1 MSRPDPVPDVSASS
15 RPTGGPEAAL
25 ADFFAR
31 RGAVPVEAP
40 MLQPAEPFL
49 DAAGDALRRRI
60 FLTKGDRGETLCLRP
75 EFTIPVCLAHIAEA
89 KSLPRAYGYRGL
101 VFRQRSDEPA
111 EFEQA
116 GIEDF
121 GDADTAGADAR
132 AIAGA
137 LEALAALGLDPA
149 GLDLL
154 VGDQNLFE
162 ALLEALDLPA
172 GWQRRLLRSFGDETR
187 LQATLTAL
195 AAGGAAGRRSRLDPE
210 IAALAKPEARAAL
223 EAAIAARMED
233 AGLPPFSGRTPAEV
247 AGRLIEKRLFAAAGL
262 APQALAILQDFL
274 GLECPLAEAGRL
286 LRAKADEAEIDL
298 GRALALFE
306 ARNAALEVAG
316 VDLAA
321 IRYRAAFGR
330 SLDYYTG
337 VVFEARARG
346 SVLPLAG
353 GGRYD
358 RLLMLL
364 GAEAPIPAVGFSL
377 WLDRIRQIAA
387 TQEAA

>member
-1 MSRPDPVPDVSASS
+1 VTAVSAPAS
-15 RPTGGPEAAL
+15 PAAAAFDVEGALAAL
-25 ADFFAR
+25 FAR
-31 RGAVPVEAP
+31 RGALPVEAP

-60 FLTKGDRGETLCLRP
+60 FLTRGERGETLCLRP

-89 KSLPRAYGYRGL
+89 KTLPRAYGYRGL

-137 LEALAALGLDPA
+137 LEALAALGREPA
-149 GLDLL
+149 GLDVLL
-154 VGDQNLFE
+154 GDQNLFE

-172 GWQRRLLRSFGDETR
+172 GWQRRLLRSFGDEAR
-187 LQATLTAL
+187 LQATLNAL
-195 AAGGAAGRRSRLDPE
+195 AAGGESPGPSRLDPAL
-210 IAALAKPEARAAL
+210 AALARPHARGQL
-223 EAAIAARMED
+223 EAAIAARMEA
-233 AGLPPFSGRTPAEV
+233 AGLPPFSGRSPAEV
-247 AGRLIEKRLFAAAGL
+247 AERLIEKRLFAAAGL
-262 APQALAILQDFL
+262 APRALAVLQGFL
-274 GLECPLAEAGRL
+274 GIDCPLGEAGAI
-286 LRAKADEAEIDL
+286 LRERADAAGLDL
-298 GRALALFE
+298 GRALTLFE
-306 ARNAALEVAG
+306 ARNAALDAAK
-316 VDLAA
+316 VDLRA

-337 VVFEARARG
+337 VVFEARARR

-358 RLLMLL
+358 RLLTLL
-364 GAEAPIPAVGFSL
+364 GAPAPIPAVGFSL
-377 WLDRIRQIAA
+377 WLDRIGRIAGRG
-387 TQEAA
+387 EAAR